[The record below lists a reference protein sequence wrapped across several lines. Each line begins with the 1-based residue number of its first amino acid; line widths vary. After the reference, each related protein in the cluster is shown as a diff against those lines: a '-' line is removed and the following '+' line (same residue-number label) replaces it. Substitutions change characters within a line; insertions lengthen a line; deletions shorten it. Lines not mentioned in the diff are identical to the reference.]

1 MEIDIN
7 RLTQNL
13 PSELQAETSSVLTD
27 VLAKIESQPSEEL
40 LESAAKV
47 FACSEYA
54 SRYAQQRPLLF
65 SELLESG
72 DLQKEYKKGDYLQQL
87 PQQLESV
94 PDEIQL
100 KAILRRFRNREICRI
115 AWREIMEWATLDET
129 LLALSELADACVDGA
144 LTKLYGWLCG
154 KIGTPRDAEGN
165 QQRMIVLGMGKLGAY
180 ELNFSS
186 DIDLIFCYPQ
196 RGMTDSAKP
205 KDNEDFFTR
214 LGRQLISAID
224 EKTVDGFVFRVDMRL
239 RPFGKSGPLAMNFNS
254 FENYYQ
260 VQGRSWERYAMI
272 KARVMAGDKEA
283 GQEIVDM
290 LRPFV
295 YRRYIDFGAIESL
308 REMKGMVDAEVK
320 RKGIE
325 NNIKLAWGGIREIEF
340 IGQMFQLIRGG
351 KDKQLQIRPIQQV
364 LDNLQQLGVVEKQ
377 IADELIESYRYLRRV
392 ENLIQAI
399 RDEQTHNLPDD
410 EVDRARII
418 LGMGYGSWE
427 DFIVDLDKVRNK
439 VQEYFDTLIAGPEE
453 KEEQDIDRVWRL
465 GADCEDAAYILQKA
479 GFEEVVE
486 VFKQLDT
493 LRESSAYRLLSEESS
508 SRLDRLVPMLLP
520 QIGKEENPEQT
531 LKRIVNLLIKIINRS
546 CYVSLLLE
554 SEQAQKQLVKLCGA
568 SKWIAEYLAQFPILF
583 DDLLSPETLYSPLK
597 KDALKQDLQK
607 RFAQVDRDDLEQVM
621 EHLRHFKH
629 THVLRVAAA
638 DVNNAIDIMK
648 VSDRLTEIAEVVLEE
663 VLQIAWKQM
672 ADKNGEPSAYREPSA
687 NKEPSA
693 YKDPSAVYDEEPY
706 KPTFGIIAYGKM
718 GGIELGYGSDLD
730 MVFLHNSR
738 GSKQVT
744 AGEKSIDNAT
754 FFARLGQKIIH
765 LLTTNMPS
773 GVLYE
778 ADMRLRPNG
787 NSGLLVTGVEAFEK
801 YQKENAWT
809 WEHQALARAR
819 FITGGEEIKTEF
831 ERVRKEVLMRERDQ
845 EFLQKEIGEMRQKMR
860 DELEN
865 KDTEIFDLKQ
875 ARGGIA
881 DIEFLVQYNVL
892 LFAAKHEGLIE
903 YSDNIR
909 MLEQLSSSGFIAQ
922 SDAETLTEAYRCY
935 RAAGHRLAIKQKK
948 AMVKNTEFA
957 QLKAAVT
964 EIWDKTIGI

>member
-1 MEIDIN
+1 MEELIKNIPEQLQQESMSA
-7 RLTQNL
+7 LTVVKQSL
-13 PSELQAETSSVLTD
+13 ESESS
-27 VLAKIESQPSEEL
+27 PEL

-47 FACSEYA
+47 FACSEYVN
-54 SRYAQQRPLLF
+54 RYAKQQPQLF
-65 SELLESG
+65 VELFQSG
-72 DLQKEYKKGDYLQQL
+72 DLQKQYQKGDYLQHL
-87 PQQLESV
+87 SQQLEEVS
-94 PDEIQL
+94 DELQL
-100 KAILRRFRNREICRI
+100 KTVLRRFRNSQICRI
-115 AWREIMEWATLDET
+115 AWREIMKWATLDET
-129 LLALSELADACVDGA
+129 LLALSELADSCVDGA
-144 LTKLYGWLCG
+144 LTKLYDWQCD
-154 KIGTPRDAEGN
+154 KIGIPRDVDGN
-165 QQRMIVLGMGKLGAY
+165 QQNMIVLGMGKLGAY

-196 RGMTDSAKP
+196 RGQTDSVKP
-205 KDNEDFFTR
+205 KSNEEFFTL
-214 LGRQLISAID
+214 LGRKLINAID

-272 KARVMAGDKEA
+272 KARVIAGDKEA
-283 GQEIVDM
+283 GQEILDM

-351 KDKQLQIRPIQQV
+351 KDKQLQVRPIQQV
-364 LDNLQQLGVVEKQ
+364 LDTLQQLGIVEQ
-377 IADELIESYRYLRRV
+377 HIAEELTTSYRYLRRV

-399 RDEQTHNLPDD
+399 RDEQTHNLPDN
-410 EVDRARII
+410 ELDRARIT
-418 LGMGYGSWE
+418 LGMNYSSWDE
-427 DFIVDLDKVRNK
+427 FVAELNQVRTK
-439 VQEYFDTLIAGPEE
+439 VQGYFDTLIAGPEE
-453 KEEQDIDRVWRL
+453 EKEQEIDQVWRL
-465 GADCEDAAYILQKA
+465 GSDCEKVDQVLTKE
-479 GFEEVVE
+479 GFEDIDEALKYLQV
-486 VFKQLDT
+486 
-493 LRESSAYRLLSEESS
+493 LRKSSAYKILSEDNR
-508 SRLDRLVPMLLP
+508 SRLDRLVPMLLVR
-520 QIGKEENPEQT
+520 IGKEENPELT

-546 CYVSLLLE
+546 CYVSLLFE
-554 SEQAQKQLVKLCGA
+554 SEQAQKQLVKLCGS

-583 DDLLSPETLYSPLK
+583 DDLLSPVTLYSPLK
-597 KDALKQDLQK
+597 KDALKLDLQK
-607 RFAQVDRDDLEQVM
+607 RLAQVDMDDLEQVM

-638 DVNNAIDIMK
+638 DVNNGIDIMK

-663 VLQIAWKQM
+663 VLKIAWRLMQT
-672 ADKNGEPSAYREPSA
+672 KNGVPTAEDNGQLYE
-687 NKEPSA
+687 
-693 YKDPSAVYDEEPY
+693 
-706 KPTFGIIAYGKM
+706 PTFGIVAYGKL

-738 GSKQVT
+738 GGKQIT
-744 AGEKSIDNAT
+744 NGERPIDNAT

-773 GVLYE
+773 GILYD

-787 NSGLLVTGVEAFEK
+787 NSGLLVTGLEAFEK
-801 YQKENAWT
+801 YQKESAWT

-819 FITGGEEIKTEF
+819 FITGSEEIKCEF
-831 ERVRKEVLMRERDQ
+831 ERVRKEVLMRSRDK
-845 EFLQKEIGEMRQKMR
+845 EVLQKEIGEMRQKMR

-865 KDTEIFDLKQ
+865 KDPKIFDLKQ

-892 LFAAKHEGLIE
+892 LFAEKHEGLIE

-909 MLEQLSSSGFIAQ
+909 MLEQLSNSGFVAQ
-922 SDAETLTEAYRCY
+922 SDAEKLTEAYRSY

-948 AMVKNTEFA
+948 AMVKSTEFT
-957 QLKAAVT
+957 QLRAAVA

>member
-1 MEIDIN
+1 MEE
-7 RLTQNL
+7 LVKNL
-13 PSELQAETSSVLTD
+13 PQLLQPEAASVLSSLQDSLD
-27 VLAKIESQPSEEL
+27 VFEPTQEL
-40 LESAAKV
+40 LESATKV
-47 FACSEYA
+47 FACSEYV
-54 SRYAQQRPLLF
+54 SRYAQQRPQLF
-65 SELLESG
+65 AELYKSG
-72 DLQKEYKKGDYLQQL
+72 DLQTEYQRGDYLQQL
-87 PQQLESV
+87 PVQLESV
-94 PDEIQL
+94 ADEIQL
-100 KAILRRFRNREICRI
+100 KAVLRRFRNREICRI

-144 LTKLYGWLCG
+144 LTKLYDWLCA
-154 KIGTPRDAEGN
+154 KIGTPRDADGN

-196 RGMTDSAKP
+196 RGMTDSVKP

-272 KARVMAGDKEA
+272 KARVIAGDMEA
-283 GQEIVDM
+283 GAEILEM
-290 LRPFV
+290 LRPFI

-351 KDKQLQIRPIQQV
+351 KDKELQTRPIQEV
-364 LDNLQQLGVVEKQ
+364 LQNLAKLEVVDST
-377 IADELIESYRYLRRV
+377 ITAELVGAYRYLRRV

-399 RDEQTHNLPDD
+399 RDEQTHNLPD
-410 EVDRARII
+410 EEIDRERII
-418 LGMGYGSWE
+418 LGMGHSNWTA
-427 DFIVDLDKVRNK
+427 FIAELDQVRNK
-439 VQEYFDTLIAGPEE
+439 VQNYFDTLIAGPEE
-453 KEEQDIDRVWRL
+453 KEEQEIDKVWRL
-465 GADCEDAAYILQKA
+465 GADCDNAVSILQKA
-479 GFEEVVE
+479 GFEEAVE
-486 VFKQLDT
+486 VFKQLDV
-493 LRESSAYRLLSEESS
+493 LRESSACRILSEDGRT
-508 SRLDRLVPMLLP
+508 RLDRLVPMLLP

-568 SKWIAEYLAQFPILF
+568 SKWIAEYLAQFPVLF
-583 DDLLSPETLYSPLK
+583 DDLLTPETLYSPLK
-597 KDALKQDLQK
+597 KDGLREDLEK
-607 RFAQVDRDDLEQVM
+607 RFAQVDMDDLEQVM

-648 VSDRLTEIAEVVLEE
+648 VSDRLTEIAEVILEE
-663 VLQIAWKQM
+663 VLKIAWKQM
-672 ADKNGEPSAYREPSA
+672 TDKNGEPSAIRNEKPSA
-687 NKEPSA
+687 IRNEK
-693 YKDPSAVYDEEPY
+693 PY
-706 KPTFGIIAYGKM
+706 KPAFGIIAYGKL

-730 MVFLHNSR
+730 MVFLHNSY

-744 AGEKSIDNAT
+744 DGDRSIDNST

-765 LLTTNMPS
+765 LLTTNMPA

-787 NSGLLVTGVEAFEK
+787 NSGLLVTSIEAFEK
-801 YQKENAWT
+801 YQKEKAWT

-819 FITGGEEIKTEF
+819 FITGGDQINEEFARI
-831 ERVRKEVLMRERDQ
+831 RKEVLTRERDQ
-845 EFLQKEIGEMRQKMR
+845 ELLQKEIGEMRQKMR

-865 KDTEIFDLKQ
+865 KDPEIFDLKQ

-892 LFAAKHEGLIE
+892 LFAAKYDGLVE
-903 YSDNIR
+903 FSDNIR
-909 MLEQLSSSGFIAQ
+909 MLEQLSNSGFIAQ
-922 SDAETLTEAYRCY
+922 SDAETLIEAYRCY

-948 AMVKNTEFA
+948 AMVKNTEFT
-957 QLKAAVT
+957 QLRAAVT

>member
-7 RLTQNL
+7 KLTQNL
-13 PSELQAETSSVLTD
+13 PSELQQEASSVLKD
-27 VLAKIESQPSEEL
+27 VFGNLEPESPLEL
-40 LESAAKV
+40 VKSAAKV
-47 FACSEYA
+47 FACSEYV
-54 SRYAQQRPLLF
+54 SRYAQQRKEFFLELF
-65 SELLESG
+65 ASG
-72 DLQKEYKKGDYLQQL
+72 DLQRKYKKGDYLQQL
-87 PQQLESV
+87 PV
-94 PDEIQL
+94 GMDGVTDEIQL
-100 KAILRRFRNREICRI
+100 KSVLRKFRNREICRI
-115 AWREIMEWATLDET
+115 AWREIMQWATLDET
-129 LLALSELADACVDGA
+129 LLALSELADACVDCA
-144 LTKLYGWLCG
+144 LTKLYDWLCF
-154 KIGTPRDAEGN
+154 KIGIPYGADGK
-165 QQRMIVLGMGKLGAY
+165 QQHMIVLGMGKLGAY

-196 RGMTDSAKP
+196 RGMTDGDKP
-205 KDNEDFFTR
+205 KDNEEFFTR
-214 LGRQLISAID
+214 LGRQLISVID
-224 EKTVDGFVFRVDMRL
+224 EKTFDGFVFRVDMRL

-272 KARVMAGDKEA
+272 KARVMAGDQEA
-283 GQEIVDM
+283 GAEILEV
-290 LRPFV
+290 LRPFIF
-295 YRRYIDFGAIESL
+295 RRYIDFGAIESL

-351 KDKQLQIRPIQQV
+351 KDKELQVRPIQEV
-364 LDNLQQLGVVEKQ
+364 LANLAKMEVIDSHVAE
-377 IADELIESYRYLRRV
+377 ELTSSYRYLRRV

-399 RDEQTHNLPDD
+399 RDEQTHNLPGD
-410 EVDRARII
+410 EIDRARIT
-418 LGMGYGSWE
+418 LGMGYSCWE
-427 DFIVDLDKVRNK
+427 EFIADLDQVRNK
-439 VQEYFDTLIAGPEE
+439 VQGYFDTLIAGPEE
-453 KEEQDIDRVWRL
+453 KKEQEIDKVWRL

-486 VFKQLDT
+486 VLKQLDY
-493 LRESSAYRLLSEESS
+493 LRESSACRILSEEGRA
-508 SRLDRLVPMLLP
+508 RLDRLLPMLLP
-520 QIGKEENPEQT
+520 QIGKEENPELT
-531 LKRIVNLLIKIINRS
+531 LKRIVNLMVKIINRS

-554 SEQAQKQLVKLCGA
+554 SDQAQKQLVKLCG
-568 SKWIAEYLAQFPILF
+568 SSNWIAEYLAQFPVLF

-597 KDALKQDLQK
+597 KDALKKDLQK
-607 RFAQVDRDDLEQVM
+607 RLAQVDMADLEQVM

-638 DVNNAIDIMK
+638 DVNNGIDIMK

-672 ADKNGEPSAYREPSA
+672 VDKNGEPT
-687 NKEPSA
+687 
-693 YKDPSAVYDEEPY
+693 AVDSKGKLY
-706 KPTFGIIAYGKM
+706 KPTFGIIAYGKL

-730 MVFLHNSR
+730 MVFLHNSN

-744 AGEKSIDNAT
+744 SGKKSIDNAT
-754 FFARLGQKIIH
+754 FFARLGQKVIH
-765 LLTTNMPS
+765 LLTTNMPA

-787 NSGLLVTGVEAFEK
+787 NSGLLVTSIEAFEK

-819 FITGGEEIKTEF
+819 FITGGDEISNEF
-831 ERVRKEVLMRERDQ
+831 DRIRKQVLTRKRDQ

-865 KDTEIFDLKQ
+865 KDPEIFDLKQ

-881 DIEFLVQYNVL
+881 DIEFLVQYNIL
-892 LFAAKHEGLIE
+892 LFAAEYDGLID

-909 MLEQLSSSGFIAQ
+909 MLEQLSNSGFIVQ
-922 SDAETLTEAYRCY
+922 SDAETLIEAYRCF
-935 RAAGHRLAIKQKK
+935 RAAGHKLAIKQKK
-948 AMVKNTEFA
+948 AMVKNTEFT
-957 QLKAAVT
+957 QLRAAVT
-964 EIWDKTIGI
+964 EIWDKTISS